1 MAIYTQKSK
10 KKTYHL
16 RPPHERQN
24 PRNKCRIIN
33 TPKRT
38 EKTKLTSKKKKK
50 RNRLTLD
57 SKQHDAWFSNWRFPT
72 RPKRCHETHRSRTLS
87 LTPLRQSQPTQTTVS
102 TFLLPLKSKTYI
114 VLELPDE
121 ERKVSDIQ
129 CTLVLS
135 FFFFSD
141 TRNIQEPQRS
151 SSFIPNQSR
160 TLA

>member
-10 KKTYHL
+10 KHTISDHPTKGKIRVTSV
-16 RPPHERQN
+16 RSSK
-24 PRNKCRIIN
+24 PRRG
-33 TPKRT
+33 PKRRN
-38 EKTKLTSKKKKK
+38 LPAKKKKK